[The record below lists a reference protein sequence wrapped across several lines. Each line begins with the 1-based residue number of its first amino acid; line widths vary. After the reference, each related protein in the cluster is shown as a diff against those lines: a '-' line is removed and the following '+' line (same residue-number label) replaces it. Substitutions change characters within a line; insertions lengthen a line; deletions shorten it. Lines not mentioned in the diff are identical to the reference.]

1 MTLNTKNVKFKA
13 ITLPLTKVAR
23 WMEIIDPLQ
32 KNVRESGSYD
42 RPEMVESIRE
52 IGMTDPIWVV
62 KADAGS
68 VSNNLREY
76 IPLKGFSRREAM
88 ETLNNQY
95 PQGFEG
101 RKFDTIAV
109 QVVDVTDPLTRLIL
123 KLDHGDHRGL
133 SRREL
138 FNSFEQMHSLQATE
152 KDIAVRLAGSLEA
165 NYPPDKKLPE
175 RPSLNL
181 PDGSIKPAETF
192 KKEYEAFATA
202 RHKHYKGVIQQYKL
216 MCQAPAL
223 LREVCMAKLDGVK
236 KWPTNE
242 ELRDGMKIYDDE
254 IAADKTGM
262 LSKENPGPAFKKW
275 FDDTASVKKAAEED
289 GTIRGKTTA
298 MMNASQ
304 VRDVLKQLVDPRLRR
319 LIQILLR
326 QVPVTNL
333 AVLDKVTQ
341 ETPLTG
347 EGKAIIAGMQE
358 VTPPPAEETETKTED
373 SKEEINV

>member
-1 MTLNTKNVKFKA
+1 MNFNQKSVKFKA
-13 ITLPLTKVAR
+13 MTLPLTKVAR
-23 WMEIIDPLQ
+23 WSEIVDPLQ
-32 KNVRESGSYD
+32 KNVREAASYD

-76 IPLKGFSRREAM
+76 LPLKGFSRREAM
-88 ETLNNQY
+88 ETLHNQY
-95 PQGFEG
+95 PDGFEG

-109 QVVDVTDPLTRLIL
+109 QVVDVTDPMTRIIL

-138 FNSFEQMHSLQATE
+138 FNSFEQMYLLQATE
-152 KDIAVRLAGSLEA
+152 KDIAVRLAGSLET

-181 PDGSIKPAETF
+181 PDGSVKPAETF

-242 ELRDGMKIYDDE
+242 ELRDGMKIYEDE
-254 IAADKTGM
+254 VTDDKTGM
-262 LSKENPGPAFKKW
+262 ISKDNPGPAFKKW
-275 FDDTASVKKAAEED
+275 FDDTAAVKKQAEED

-298 MMNASQ
+298 MMNAQQ
-304 VRDVLKQLVDPRLRR
+304 VRELLKQLVDPRLRR
-319 LIQILLR
+319 LVQILLR

-341 ETPLTG
+341 ETPLTP
-347 EGKAIIAGMQE
+347 EGKVIIAGMQE
-358 VTPPPAEETETKTED
+358 IAEKPEDSGTVETKVG
-373 SKEEINV
+373 EELPV